1 MEIKYIEVP
10 VRVKPHTDYLD
21 TKGVEELW
29 VKIKE
34 YVAEHGGESGSV
46 NEDEVNALISS
57 YYKEHKDELK
67 GDPFTYADFTAEQL
81 ADLKGEQ
88 GIQGIK
94 GDKGD
99 KGDPFTYE
107 DFTPEQL
114 ESLKGEKGQDGTV
127 SFDNL
132 TEEQRLSLK
141 GEKGD
146 KGDAFT
152 YSDFTPDQL
161 ASLKGE
167 KGDKGADGTM
177 VFEDLT
183 DEQRA
188 SLKGDK
194 GDTGE
199 RGEKGDTGA
208 PFTYDMFTPEQL
220 AALKGEKGDPGE
232 KGEQGLQG
240 QQGIQGVQGI
250 PGTVDYSLV
259 YKKAEID
266 EKLANLD
273 VNVDDINL
281 ENYYDKTEIDNKFS
295 AIEIEGSTGIHVG
308 DTAPENPLVSVWV
321 DTDGIPFNGDADLHE
336 TFYTKNDVDNL
347 IETHKYNLSEMVNDI
362 GFITDGDIPSRTS
375 QLTNDSGFLTSEN
388 AYTKGSVYTKD
399 EINSTLANYVTTDN
413 VPDRHDHVNK
423 VVLDKLSVIDDD
435 LAFNCV
441 KVALGETNVDLTGYV
456 TETMLSNGLSTKSDK
471 QHTHTMSDI
480 TDYTAPEI
488 PSLDGYAT
496 ESYVT
501 TAIANAQLNNQDV
514 DLSAYALKSEIPDV
528 SGFITSVPEE
538 YVTDTELS
546 AKGYL
551 TEHQDLSSYALKTEL
566 PSLTGY
572 ATEDYVDTAVA
583 TKVEVES
590 NGVGRFGT
598 ATGAEIFNAYSD
610 NKATGTYSHAEGFLT
625 QATGAYSHAEGAN
638 TIASGKF
645 SHAEGNV
652 TEASSDYQHVEGKFN
667 LRDKSGK
674 YVHIVGNGTTVSS
687 RSNCHTLDW
696 DGNAWFKGKVY
707 VGGTSM
713 SDATELGT
721 GSGGSVDL
729 SNYYTKT
736 EVDGLIPETQDLSG
750 YALKTEIPDVSGFIT
765 TIPEEYVTETELNAK
780 GYITEHQDIS
790 GKANVEHTHTLSD
803 ITDYAAPNLS
813 SYALKTE
820 IPDVSGYATESYVTD
835 AISAISLKGIK
846 SLTVEYALSVQG
858 DYIPNINDWST
869 DRPDNISYNHGKYL
883 WSKISI
889 TYTDDTVVDAYN
901 VSYIAKDMNLSNY
914 YTKSEVNALIP
925 ETPDLS
931 GYALKSEIPDLT
943 GYAKTADIPD
953 VSTYQTEAQVNALI
967 DAKLGVIENGTY

>member
-10 VRVKPHTDYLD
+10 IRVKPHTDYLD

-29 VKIKE
+29 IKIKE
-34 YVAEHGGESGSV
+34 YVAEHGGDNSGSV

-57 YYKEHKDELK
+57 YYREHKDELK

-88 GIQGIK
+88 GIQGIQ
-94 GDKGD
+94 GIQGD

-114 ESLKGEKGQDGTV
+114 ASLKGEKGQDGTV
-127 SFDNL
+127 SFDEL

-141 GEKGD
+141 GERGLRGEKGD
-146 KGDAFT
+146 PFT
-152 YSDFTPDQL
+152 YEDFTPEQL
-161 ASLKGE
+161 ASL

-194 GDTGE
+194 GDAFTYEDFTEEQLASLKGE
-199 RGEKGDTGA
+199 PGA

-220 AALKGEKGDPGE
+220 ASLKGSKGDPGP
-232 KGEQGLQG
+232 QGLQG

-413 VPDRHDHVNK
+413 VPDRHEHVNK

-435 LAFNCV
+435 LAFNGV

-546 AKGYL
+546 AKGYA
-551 TEHQDLSSYALKTEL
+551 TEEYVTEAIANVSTGGDVDLSAYALKSEIPDVSGKADVVHTHVLTDITDYTPVTGITSITYKYSQNDSNKTKPTEWYDSTSEL
-566 PSLTGY
+566 PEGTY
-572 ATEDYVDTAVA
+572 AYRWVKMEYTYSDGTSSSAYLVSKVSDTSSGDYVT
-583 TKVEVES
+583 
-590 NGVGRFGT
+590 
-598 ATGAEIFNAYSD
+598 
-610 NKATGTYSHAEGFLT
+610 TGTL
-625 QATGAYSHAEGAN
+625 
-638 TIASGKF
+638 
-645 SHAEGNV
+645 
-652 TEASSDYQHVEGKFN
+652 SD
-667 LRDKSGK
+667 
-674 YVHIVGNGTTVSS
+674 
-687 RSNCHTLDW
+687 
-696 DGNAWFKGKVY
+696 
-707 VGGTSM
+707 
-713 SDATELGT
+713 
-721 GSGGSVDL
+721 
-729 SNYYTKT
+729 
-736 EVDGLIPETQDLSG
+736 

-780 GYITEHQDIS
+780 GYLTEHQDIS
-790 GKANVEHTHTLSD
+790 GKANVVHTHTLSD
-803 ITDYAAPNLS
+803 ITDYTAPDFS